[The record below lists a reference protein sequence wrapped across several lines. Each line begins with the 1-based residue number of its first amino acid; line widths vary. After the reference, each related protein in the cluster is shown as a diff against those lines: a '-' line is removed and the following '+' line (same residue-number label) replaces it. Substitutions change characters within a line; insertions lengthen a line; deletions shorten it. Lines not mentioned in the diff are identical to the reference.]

1 MNNFRVFLIS
11 SNTDMLRAI
20 RHILSGSAFRFTEV
34 VVILTIALAI
44 AWIVLGAFGR
54 VATLKALLEES
65 AMRVES
71 VPLLRN
77 VASLSVL
84 NLVRVAVAL
93 AAVVSCVG
101 AAGLSSSVW
110 ASTHISA
117 AEAALLWIM
126 LSFLACLAWSMLNWL
141 LSTASLFVVMNQENA
156 LQAIASTV
164 DFCQARAASIAV
176 AGTWFGLA
184 HCGAF
189 IAASVAGLTVF
200 GGIGALGL
208 GPVLFLEMLV
218 ALVYSIAANFL
229 YAGRMAAYAAM
240 IRGRGEDTLSSGPGV
255 PPSGDPGWPAVDPS
269 ELILSDAPIPAT

>member
-1 MNNFRVFLIS
+1 MNNIRVFLIS
-11 SNTDMLRAI
+11 SNLDMLRAI
-20 RHILSGSAFRFTEV
+20 RHILPGNAFRFTEG
-34 VVILTIALAI
+34 VVILAIALAI
-44 AWIVLGAFGR
+44 TWIVLGSFGR

-65 AMRVES
+65 AMPVEP
-71 VPLLRN
+71 VPLRRS
-77 VASLSVL
+77 VVSLSVL
-84 NLVRVAVAL
+84 NLLRVVVAL
-93 AAVVSCVG
+93 AAVVSCAG

-117 AEAALLWIM
+117 ADAARLWIL
-126 LSFLACLAWSMLNWL
+126 LSFLACLAWLMLNWL

-164 DFCQARAASIAV
+164 DFCHARSASIVV
-176 AGTWFGLA
+176 AGCWFGLA
-184 HCGAF
+184 YCGAF

-208 GPVLFLEMLV
+208 GPVLFLEMLI
-218 ALVYSIAANFL
+218 ALIYSIAANFL

-240 IRGRGEDTLSSGPGV
+240 IRGREEDALLSSPGV
-255 PPSGDPGWPAVDPS
+255 PPPANSGWSAVDQS